1 MAWLRMDSFDV
12 SFSLYVTDM
21 SKLSRQA
28 KLSLCAVDTA
38 FIVTF
43 HQPTLLV
50 NYLQAYLGKFDHCLR
65 DWRIDISVSKST
77 AVFFIKTE
85 TLP

>member
-1 MAWLRMDSFDV
+1 MAWLRMDFFYV
-12 SFSLYVTDM
+12 SFSLYMTGM
-21 SKLSRQA
+21 PKLFRQV
-28 KLSLCAVDTA
+28 KVSLCAVDTA

-50 NYLQAYLGKFDHCLR
+50 NYVQAYLGKFDHCLR